1 MSLGEVYIVMFY
13 GCPEHSVKFITIAAV
28 GKIDHIFFQ
37 IFALKKTTLVIQIIH
52 VCWSIIERQN
62 CCDNTT

>member
-37 IFALKKTTLVIQIIH
+37 IFALKKNDPCNTDYPRLLV
-52 VCWSIIERQN
+52 
-62 CCDNTT
+62 DY